1 MQPVKQETYTLPTNA
16 HPSSVHSIF
25 QASKL
30 SSVSTVFC
38 WNCVHGFSV
47 IILIDGFGV
56 IILIEHTFQQIT
68 REIKRFVIHNTH
80 RYPCVIFSGQPSVD
94 ECFPLEVITAKYVL
108 SLPFNQGKDYITLLL
123 CWDVC
128 RIRMITSNPSGSLV
142 IIPRG
147 QQFQQN
153 TREIMRK
160 WKEVISVRCFFN
172 RCFLFIIPKIVMI
185 VTSRAY
191 TFG

>member
-1 MQPVKQETYTLPTNA
+1 MTPWHINNFVDFLYLPHYCMLIVYSSSLKKDKRKYLNRATRQTGDLYFA

-68 REIKRFVIHNTH
+68 REIKRFVINNTLK
-80 RYPCVIFSGQPSVD
+80 YLCVIFSGHSSMD
-94 ECFPLEVITAKYVL
+94 ECFPLEVITAKYV
-108 SLPFNQGKDYITLLL
+108 
-123 CWDVC
+123 
-128 RIRMITSNPSGSLV
+128 
-142 IIPRG
+142 
-147 QQFQQN
+147 
-153 TREIMRK
+153 
-160 WKEVISVRCFFN
+160 FFN
-172 RCFLFIIPKIVMI
+172 ILI
-185 VTSRAY
+185 
-191 TFG
+191 